1 VPEHVDIRQDYLLSI
16 GSTADYDDGPTFD
29 KILPNGADMTVTA
42 TSNYAENQWL
52 VYFTFS

>member
-1 VPEHVDIRQDYLLSI
+1 MPEHVDIRQDYLLSI